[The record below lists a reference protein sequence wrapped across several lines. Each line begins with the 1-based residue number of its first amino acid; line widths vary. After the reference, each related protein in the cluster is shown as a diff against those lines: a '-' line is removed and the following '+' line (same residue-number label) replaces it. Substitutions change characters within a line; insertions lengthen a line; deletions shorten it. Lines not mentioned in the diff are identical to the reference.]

1 MGDWVV
7 VCGCI
12 WSLTVPSISV
22 EIAPSVLEWIGNA
35 AFFEGVDK
43 SLLSHFYKWKN
54 DEAQPTYAQIES
66 LSKKIHIPLGYF
78 FLKTPPKEDLP
89 MLEFRTLNSTT
100 LPKPSRDLIDTYY
113 QTAAIQNWMRDY
125 LLDQGN
131 ERLPFVSLCSH
142 EKKPEIIAASIRNA
156 IGLDKDWYTQSQDSK
171 VSFDKLRELIE
182 SNGILILQNGVVGQN
197 NYRKL
202 SITEF
207 RAFTLI
213 DEYAPLIF
221 INNNDTTGGKLFS
234 LLHEAVH
241 IWLGLYSFYNED
253 SGLSFNVSP
262 QETLCNA
269 AAAELLVPNAFFI
282 DKWNGTHKPALK
294 DKITYIAKHF
304 KCGEITIARRA
315 LDNNYIVQSQYEE
328 IAADVITG
336 VNTSNKK
343 SGGGDYYKTIISR
356 LGSRLILAIDNSV
369 KEGKTPYTEAFALT
383 GTNHATFTNLV
394 TKIRGQ
400 E

>member
-1 MGDWVV
+1 VGHVV
-7 VCGCI
+7 VVQSI
-12 WSLTVPSISV
+12 WSLAVPSIRV
-22 EIAPSVLEWIGNA
+22 EIAPSVLDWIGNA
-35 AFFEGVDK
+35 VSFEGVDE

-54 DEAQPTYAQIES
+54 AEAQPTYAQIENIS
-66 LSKKIHIPLGYF
+66 NKIHIPLGYF
-78 FLKTPPKEDLP
+78 FLKTPPEEELP
-89 MLEFRTLNSTT
+89 ILEFRTLNSTT
-100 LPKPSRDLIDTYY
+100 VPKPSRDLIDTYY
-113 QTAAIQNWMRDY
+113 QMAAIQNWMQDY
-125 LLDQGN
+125 LLEQGN
-131 ERLPFVSLCSH
+131 ERLPFVSSCNH
-142 EKKPEIIAASIRNA
+142 ERKPEIIAASIRNA
-156 IGLDKDWYTQSQDSK
+156 IGLDKDWYTQSQNSK
-171 VSFDKLRELIE
+171 ASFDWLRELFE

-202 SITEF
+202 SINEF

-253 SGLSFNVSP
+253 FGISFNTSQ

-269 AAAELLVPNAFFI
+269 VAAELLVPNLFFI
-282 DKWNGTHKPALK
+282 DKWDNISNLVLK
-294 DKITYIAKHF
+294 DKITHIAKHF

-315 LDNNYIVQSQYEE
+315 LDNNYISQPQYEKFVT
-328 IAADVITG
+328 DVIARMR
-336 VNTSNKK
+336 TSNKK
-343 SGGGDYYKTIISR
+343 SGGGDYYKTITSK
-356 LGSRLILAIDNSV
+356 LGSRFILALDNSV

-400 E
+400 K